1 MPAFDCAAIRLTKSV
16 PTRPKRVTYNSI
28 CLVASGSGRSK
39 IGDRTLEWS
48 QNDVF
53 TIPHW
58 TWASHEAIDAEAD
71 FFVVSDR
78 VVHEQLGLLREEL
91 Q

>member
-1 MPAFDCAAIRLTKSV
+1 MPAFDCAATRLTKSV
-16 PTRPKRVTYNSI
+16 ATRPKRVTYNSI
-28 CLVASGSGRSK
+28 CLVVSGAGRSS
-39 IGDRTLEWS
+39 IGERPFEWS

-53 TIPHW
+53 TVPHW
-58 TWASHEAIDAEAD
+58 TWASHEAIDADAD
-71 FFVVSDR
+71 LFVVSDR

>member
-1 MPAFDCAAIRLTKSV
+1 MGISV
-16 PTRPKRVTYNSI
+16 FPNLHADLAQLLPFVEPLESRSSI
-28 CLVASGSGRSK
+28 GE
-39 IGDRTLEWS
+39 RTFEWS

-53 TIPHW
+53 TVPHW
-58 TWASHEAIDAEAD
+58 TWASHEAIEAD
-71 FFVVSDR
+71 ADLFVVSDR